1 MGAPKGIVLNLD
13 LTKSI
18 LDWSLKLLP
27 AAFVVAQFIFQFYMQ
42 QDRTQDRSKRD
53 DDRIQ
58 KLETNLNQLQRELV
72 QQKIEKGALQQQV
85 EDQEKFYL
93 LTKH

>member
-53 DDRIQ
+53 DSRIQ
-58 KLETNLNQLQRELV
+58 KLETDLNQLQRELV

>member
-18 LDWSLKLLP
+18 FDWSLKLVP

-42 QDRTQDRSKRD
+42 QDRAQDRGKRD
-53 DDRIQ
+53 DSRIQ
-58 KLETNLNQLQRELV
+58 NLETQVQVLQRELV
-72 QQKIEKGALQQQV
+72 RQAIEKGVLQQRV